1 MLPRIRETL
10 VPRLCRV
17 AVVTASILVSYL
29 GLQPT
34 AVAAGSL
41 LAPSPANRTHVALA
55 VAAAPVDFPAI
66 VERYGPAVVNIS
78 AGAADQQ
85 TAAANSARLDPDDPF
100 FVFFRH
106 SVPDMQDLQGSRP
119 RVRWGAGSGFIISPE
134 GLIVTTAHVVNH
146 ANEVTVRLADRREFR
161 ASVLAVDADSDA
173 ALIKIDAT
181 KLTALKLG
189 DSSRVRVGEQV
200 LAAGSPFG
208 FENAV
213 SGGIVSATPHALPGG
228 GNFPFFQTAVAVNPD
243 NSGGPVF
250 NGAGEV
256 IGIDVQIYSDAEWHQ
271 SLTFAIPI
279 NVVAKLRMQSE
290 AQGKVAH
297 GALGITVQDVD
308 PGLARAF
315 GLPRPAGA
323 LVDAVAPDSPAAAGG
338 LKPGDVIVRVGDK
351 ATDRAHDLLDHIA
364 RLPLGTNVALALFRN
379 RRPLT
384 LTVKVVASAQ
394 SPGTAPAAP
403 SAAAPS
409 EPADMAIVCPVQ
421 AKPEMPARAVAEG
434 IVGSVTARA
443 TIRGGKITHVDIVR
457 STPPGVFDASVR
469 RAVSRY
475 QCKVDGLDEV
485 VVEQTFDFA
494 ETD

>member
-1 MLPRIRETL
+1 VLPRIRETL

-17 AVVTASILVSYL
+17 AVTTASILASYL

-41 LAPSPANRTHVALA
+41 LAPSPANRMHVALT

-78 AGAADQQ
+78 AVAPDQQ
-85 TAAANSARLDPDDPF
+85 TAAANPARLDPDDPF

-106 SVPDMQDLQGSRP
+106 SVPDMQDLQGSPP

-146 ANEVTVRLADRREFR
+146 ADEVTVRLTDRREFR

-189 DSSRVRVGEQV
+189 DSSRVRLSEQV
-200 LAAGSPFG
+200 LAVGSPFG

-213 SGGIVSATPHALPGG
+213 SGGIVSATPHALTDGS
-228 GNFPFFQTAVAVNPD
+228 NFPFLQTTVAVNPD

-256 IGIDVQIYSDAEWHQ
+256 IGIDVQIYLDTERYQ

-290 AQGKVAH
+290 GKVAH

-338 LKPGDVIVRVGDK
+338 LKPGDVIVRIGDK
-351 ATDRAHDLLDHIA
+351 ATDRAHDLLDYIA
-364 RLPLGTNVALALFRN
+364 GLPPGTNVALALFRN
-379 RRPLT
+379 RRAVM
-384 LTVKVVASAQ
+384 LTVKVVASAR
-394 SPGTAPAAP
+394 SAGTAQDDASAADRLGLAVRPLSEGERQANALAAGLMVDAVFGPAAN
-403 SAAAPS
+403 A
-409 EPADMAIVCPVQ
+409 
-421 AKPEMPARAVAEG
+421 G
-434 IVGSVTARA
+434 IQPG
-443 TIRGGKITHVDIVR
+443 DIVVALDDTPVSSREQLATLAAQGGNDVALLILRDNIR
-457 STPPGVFDASVR
+457 SIVSVR
-469 RAVSRY
+469 LR
-475 QCKVDGLDEV
+475 
-485 VVEQTFDFA
+485 
-494 ETD
+494 

>member
-1 MLPRIRETL
+1 VLF
-10 VPRLCRV
+10 
-17 AVVTASILVSYL
+17 
-29 GLQPT
+29 PT
-34 AVAAGSL
+34 
-41 LAPSPANRTHVALA
+41 
-55 VAAAPVDFPAI
+55 I
-66 VERYGPAVVNIS
+66 VERYGRAVVNVS
-78 AGAADQQ
+78 AAAPDQQ
-85 TAAANSARLDPDDPF
+85 TAAANPAPIDPDDPF

-106 SVPDMQDLQGSRP
+106 SVQDLQGSPP

-146 ANEVTVRLADRREFR
+146 ADEVTVRLTDRREFR

-200 LAAGSPFG
+200 LAVGSPFA
-208 FENAV
+208 FENTV
-213 SGGIVSATPHALPGG
+213 SAGIVSATPHALTDGS
-228 GNFPFFQTAVAVNPD
+228 NFPFLQTTVAINPD

-256 IGIDVQIYSDAEWHQ
+256 IGIDVQIYSDTEWHR

-290 AQGKVAH
+290 AQSRVAD

-338 LKPGDVIVRVGDK
+338 LKPGDVIVRIGDK
-351 ATDRAHDLLDHIA
+351 TTDRARDLLDYIA
-364 RLPLGTNVALALFRN
+364 ELQPGTNVALELLRN

-384 LTVKVVASAQ
+384 MTVKVVASAQ
-394 SPGTAPAAP
+394 SAGTAQNDARAADRLGLAVRPLSDGERQANALAAGLVVNAVSGPAAN
-403 SAAAPS
+403 A
-409 EPADMAIVCPVQ
+409 
-421 AKPEMPARAVAEG
+421 G
-434 IVGSVTARA
+434 IQPG
-443 TIRGGKITHVDIVR
+443 DIVLALDETPVTSREQLATLAARDGNVVALLILRDNMR
-457 STPPGVFDASVR
+457 SIISVR
-469 RAVSRY
+469 LR
-475 QCKVDGLDEV
+475 
-485 VVEQTFDFA
+485 
-494 ETD
+494 